1 MKIVNLRRKVDIIP
15 SHIFDAFEWSR
26 SRRVKPFMK
35 PFMFGKGRI
44 FALAA
49 AVIFT
54 AAVDASA
61 QQSQQQVPQL
71 PWTKLCSKMTVVAQ
85 AQTQGQAQ
93 TTQDVNVCRTFRER
107 LQANGTLLMSAAI
120 VQRSDEKLE
129 SLVARVP
136 LGLDLRSGLQARID
150 SAKPMNL
157 TYARCL
163 ADGCVADIKLN
174 PETVKAM
181 KTGQQLVFEA
191 KGPLGKPISVALPLA
206 GLAAAYD
213 DSPSDPKAYQETR
226 QQLVDAI
233 RARLAEHI
241 SKALEEYNAKQQ
253 QVQQPQ
259 PPAQSRP
266 QDAVPPP
273 AEPQP

>member
-1 MKIVNLRRKVDIIP
+1 M
-15 SHIFDAFEWSR
+15 S
-26 SRRVKPFMK
+26 
-35 PFMFGKGRI
+35 GKGWI

-49 AVIFT
+49 GAIFT
-54 AAVDASA
+54 AAVDGSA
-61 QQSQQQVPQL
+61 QQSQQQL
-71 PWTKLCSKMTVVAQ
+71 PPLTWTKLCSKMTVAAQ

-93 TTQDVNVCRTFRER
+93 TTQDINVCRTFRER

-120 VQRSDEKLE
+120 VQRQDEKVE
-129 SLVARVP
+129 SLVVTVP
-136 LGLDLRSGLQARID
+136 LGVDLRSGLQARID

-163 ADGCVADIKLN
+163 AGGCVADIKLN

-191 KGPLGKPISVALPLA
+191 KGPLGKPVSVALPLA

-226 QQLVDAI
+226 QQLVNAL
-233 RARLAEHI
+233 RARLAGQI
-241 SKALEEYNAKQQ
+241 SKALEEYNTKQQ